1 MRTIHTDVHVTR
13 RKRQAM
19 VTDNTGVVI
28 FTGPTAWSA
37 FEHMLDNECYTFQLR
52 HEGKVMR
59 CCIGRVVD

>member
-19 VTDNTGVVI
+19 VTDNSDQVI

-37 FEHMLDNECYTFQLR
+37 FEFMLEREWYSFELR
-52 HEGKVMR
+52 HEDQVMR
-59 CCIGRVVD
+59 CMIGRVTE